1 MLDLKVLRENTDL
14 VRKALKDRS
23 VDLNLEEVLNLDK
36 QRKTKIQEIEKLKAK
51 KNKITEEI
59 AVFKREKKDIKDK
72 IVEVSELNE
81 TIHKIDKDLQ
91 EIEKK
96 FNELLLLIPNIPDK
110 DIPIGKDSSNNI
122 EVRRVGVPP
131 KFSFKPLTHWD
142 IGETLGILNF
152 EKAVKMSSSRF
163 SIYRGI
169 GATLERALIN
179 FMLNTHIKNGYT
191 EISLPYLVNSKS
203 MQGSGQLPKF
213 SEEIYK
219 CKDDDLYLIP
229 TAEVTLLNMHR
240 DEVLEESKLPL
251 YYVSYSACFRRE
263 AGSYGKEVRGLIRQ
277 HQFDKVE
284 LFKFTTPESSY
295 SELES
300 LVLSAEEILKKLN
313 LHYRVVLLCTGDLG
327 FASAKTYDIEVW
339 MPGINAFKEI
349 SSCSNCLDFQS
360 RRANIKFK
368 RKGKLEFVHTLN
380 GSGLAV
386 GRTLAAILESYQVEN
401 GDVCIPEVLRPYMG
415 GVEKI
420 EWTKR

>member
-386 GRTLAAILESYQVEN
+386 GRTLAAILENYQVEN

>member
-1 MLDLKVLRENTDL
+1 VLDLKVLRENTDL

-386 GRTLAAILESYQVEN
+386 GRTLAAILENYQVEN